1 MASGRDSTLNE
12 INSRLPNGLC
22 ESKTIKEDDKEIA
35 CRISFEEIIRDRSVW
50 LGRQCHGW
58 HVESDK
64 YLERITKL
72 ARRIAVTMVLSLM
85 MKILMVLNL
94 LIIKDL
100 LDVRGYG
107 GYCMVLS
114 I

>member
-1 MASGRDSTLNE
+1 
-12 INSRLPNGLC
+12 
-22 ESKTIKEDDKEIA
+22 
-35 CRISFEEIIRDRSVW
+35 
-50 LGRQCHGW
+50 
-58 HVESDK
+58 
-64 YLERITKL
+64 
-72 ARRIAVTMVLSLM
+72 M